1 MAIHPIEYRYGTPE
15 MKSIWETENKLQR
28 KLDVESAL
36 AQAEGKLGIIPQEVA
51 DEIAAKANTKYV
63 KLERVDEIEA
73 QTKHDIA
80 ALVKAIGEVCDNDA
94 GEYVHFGATSNDV
107 VDSSN
112 SLLLN
117 DSIEV
122 LKEKVERL
130 TKIMLDLTKENIDK
144 VCIGR
149 THGQHA
155 LPTTYGMKFGIW
167 ADELHRQYE
176 RLENAQK
183 NVCVAMMDGAVGT
196 TAALGEDGWKIHKE
210 VANILGLPAAT
221 ITNQVVQRDN
231 HVEFIST
238 LANIASTL
246 DKIAL
251 ESEKLDRLKNS
262 YDESK
267 QKINTAKVYLKK
279 AKKTK
284 IRDKK
289 VIFYCICGEGM
300 GHAIRSSVIIDRIKD
315 KYDVYIF
322 SSDRAYKYLNEKF
335 DNVYKIGGFNTIYIN
350 NKVSNTKTLMNAIK
364 RNPLNIKEGYEEL
377 YKKARKLSP
386 DVIVTDFEI
395 YATMVSKLLSIPLI
409 SLDNIHMIT
418 QTAIDYPPKHQGEM
432 LKAKGVIKSY
442 VIKPKIHILTSFFY
456 PKIKPKKRA
465 VLYPPVIRED
475 ILKLEPTIED
485 HIIVYQTS
493 KESVKLVEQ
502 LKSLNEKFIVYGF
515 NKDKTDENLTYK
527 LFNEDEF
534 YNDLAS
540 AKAVICNGGFT
551 FISEAISLKKPIY
564 SVPAIGNFEQTLN
577 GFYVQKLGYG
587 EYHEKMSPQKVEK
600 FLKRLSKYQKK
611 LAKVKKTNNDG
622 IVNELI
628 YRIEKY
634 SKKS

>member
-1 MAIHPIEYRYGTPE
+1 MILSIIIPTYNEEEYLPVLLESIKQQDFSDYEIIVADADSKDNTVKIAEEYGCIVVEGGMPAVGRNNGA
-15 MKSIWETENKLQR
+15 KVAKGDYLLFLDSDLKLTE
-28 KLDVESAL
+28 DYL
-36 AQAEGKLGIIPQEVA
+36 AKVIYEFKMERLGIAITQMKPLSKKTEDKLLHDLANLFMISVEKIKPHGA
-51 DEIAAKANTKYV
+51 GCYGIIAKRELHERCGGFNEELTFGEDTEYIERLAKKERFKVLRNAKIGVSTRR
-63 KLERVDEIEA
+63 LEEEGLATLAKQYGKSTVNDFLGIRTEA
-73 QTKHDIA
+73 SDLNYGFDHGK
-80 ALVKAIGEVCDNDA
+80 
-94 GEYVHFGATSNDV
+94 EYVS
-107 VDSSN
+107 
-112 SLLLN
+112 
-117 DSIEV
+117 
-122 LKEKVERL
+122 K
-130 TKIMLDLTKENIDK
+130 
-144 VCIGR
+144 
-149 THGQHA
+149 
-155 LPTTYGMKFGIW
+155 
-167 ADELHRQYE
+167 
-176 RLENAQK
+176 
-183 NVCVAMMDGAVGT
+183 
-196 TAALGEDGWKIHKE
+196 HK
-210 VANILGLPAAT
+210 
-221 ITNQVVQRDN
+221 
-231 HVEFIST
+231 
-238 LANIASTL
+238 L

-251 ESEKLDRLKNS
+251 ESEKLDQLKNS

-279 AKKTK
+279 VKKTK

-335 DNVYKIGGFNTIYIN
+335 DNVYKIGGFNTVYIN
-350 NKVSNTKTLMNAIK
+350 NKVNNTKTLINALK

-515 NKDKTDENLTYK
+515 NKDEVDKNLTYK
-527 LFNEDEF
+527 LFNENEF

-587 EYHEKMSPQKVEK
+587 EYHEEMSPKKVEK
-600 FLKRLSKYQKK
+600 FLKRLPKYQEK

>member
-1 MAIHPIEYRYGTPE
+1 
-15 MKSIWETENKLQR
+15 
-28 KLDVESAL
+28 
-36 AQAEGKLGIIPQEVA
+36 
-51 DEIAAKANTKYV
+51 
-63 KLERVDEIEA
+63 
-73 QTKHDIA
+73 
-80 ALVKAIGEVCDNDA
+80 
-94 GEYVHFGATSNDV
+94 
-107 VDSSN
+107 
-112 SLLLN
+112 
-117 DSIEV
+117 
-122 LKEKVERL
+122 
-130 TKIMLDLTKENIDK
+130 
-144 VCIGR
+144 
-149 THGQHA
+149 
-155 LPTTYGMKFGIW
+155 
-167 ADELHRQYE
+167 
-176 RLENAQK
+176 
-183 NVCVAMMDGAVGT
+183 
-196 TAALGEDGWKIHKE
+196 
-210 VANILGLPAAT
+210 
-221 ITNQVVQRDN
+221 
-231 HVEFIST
+231 
-238 LANIASTL
+238 
-246 DKIAL
+246 
-251 ESEKLDRLKNS
+251 
-262 YDESK
+262 
-267 QKINTAKVYLKK
+267 
-279 AKKTK
+279 
-284 IRDKK
+284 
-289 VIFYCICGEGM
+289 M

-335 DNVYKIGGFNTIYIN
+335 DNVYKIGGFNTVYIN
-350 NKVSNTKTLMNAIK
+350 NKVNNTKTLINALK

-418 QTAIDYPPKHQGEM
+418 QTAIDYPPKHQEEM

-515 NKDKTDENLTYK
+515 NKDEVDKNLTYK
-527 LFNEDEF
+527 LFNENEF

-587 EYHEKMSPQKVEK
+587 EYHEEMSPKKVEK
-600 FLKRLSKYQKK
+600 FLKRLPKYQEK

>member
-1 MAIHPIEYRYGTPE
+1 MILSIIIPTYNEEEYLPVLLESIKQQDFSDYEIIVADADSKDNTIKIAEEYGCIVVEGGMPAVGRNNGA
-15 MKSIWETENKLQR
+15 KVAKGDYLLFLDSDLKLTE
-28 KLDVESAL
+28 DYL
-36 AQAEGKLGIIPQEVA
+36 AKVIYEFKMERLGIAITQMKPLSKKTEDKVLHDLA
-51 DEIAAKANTKYV
+51 NLFMISVEKIKPHGAGCYGIIAKRELHECCGGFNEELTFGEDTEYIERLAKKERFKVLRNAKIGVSTRR
-63 KLERVDEIEA
+63 LEEEGLATLAKQYGKSTVNDFLGIRTEA
-73 QTKHDIA
+73 SDLNYGFDHGK
-80 ALVKAIGEVCDNDA
+80 
-94 GEYVHFGATSNDV
+94 EYVS
-107 VDSSN
+107 
-112 SLLLN
+112 
-117 DSIEV
+117 
-122 LKEKVERL
+122 K
-130 TKIMLDLTKENIDK
+130 
-144 VCIGR
+144 
-149 THGQHA
+149 
-155 LPTTYGMKFGIW
+155 
-167 ADELHRQYE
+167 
-176 RLENAQK
+176 
-183 NVCVAMMDGAVGT
+183 
-196 TAALGEDGWKIHKE
+196 HK
-210 VANILGLPAAT
+210 
-221 ITNQVVQRDN
+221 
-231 HVEFIST
+231 
-238 LANIASTL
+238 L

-251 ESEKLDRLKNS
+251 ESEKLDQLKNS

-279 AKKTK
+279 VKKTK

-335 DNVYKIGGFNTIYIN
+335 DNVYKIGGFNTVYIN
-350 NKVSNTKTLMNAIK
+350 NKVNNTKTLINALK

-502 LKSLNEKFIVYGF
+502 LKSLNEKFTVYGF
-515 NKDKTDENLTYK
+515 NKDEVDENLTYK
-527 LFNEDEF
+527 LFNENEF

-587 EYHEKMSPQKVEK
+587 EYHEEMSPKKVEK
-600 FLKRLSKYQKK
+600 FLKRLPKYQEK

-628 YRIEKY
+628 YRIKKY

>member
-1 MAIHPIEYRYGTPE
+1 MILSIIIPTYNEEEYLPVLLESIKQQDFSDYEIIVADADSKDNTVKIAEEYGCIVVEGGMPAVGRNNGA
-15 MKSIWETENKLQR
+15 KVAKGDYLLFLDSDLKLTE
-28 KLDVESAL
+28 DYL
-36 AQAEGKLGIIPQEVA
+36 AKVIYEFKMERLGIAITQMKPLSKKTEDKLLHDLANLFMISVEKIKPHGA
-51 DEIAAKANTKYV
+51 GCYGIIAKRELHERCGGFNEELTFGEDTEYIERLAKKERFKVLRNAKIGVSTRR
-63 KLERVDEIEA
+63 LEEEGLATLAKQYGKSTVNDFLGIRTEA
-73 QTKHDIA
+73 SDLNYGFDHGK
-80 ALVKAIGEVCDNDA
+80 
-94 GEYVHFGATSNDV
+94 EYVS
-107 VDSSN
+107 
-112 SLLLN
+112 
-117 DSIEV
+117 
-122 LKEKVERL
+122 K
-130 TKIMLDLTKENIDK
+130 
-144 VCIGR
+144 
-149 THGQHA
+149 
-155 LPTTYGMKFGIW
+155 
-167 ADELHRQYE
+167 
-176 RLENAQK
+176 
-183 NVCVAMMDGAVGT
+183 
-196 TAALGEDGWKIHKE
+196 HK
-210 VANILGLPAAT
+210 
-221 ITNQVVQRDN
+221 
-231 HVEFIST
+231 
-238 LANIASTL
+238 L

-251 ESEKLDRLKNS
+251 ESEKLDQLKNS

-279 AKKTK
+279 VKKTK

-335 DNVYKIGGFNTIYIN
+335 DNVYKIGGFNTVYIN
-350 NKVSNTKTLMNAIK
+350 NKVNNTKTLINALK

-502 LKSLNEKFIVYGF
+502 LKSLNEKFTVYGF
-515 NKDKTDENLTYK
+515 NKDEVDENLTYK
-527 LFNEDEF
+527 LFNENEF

-587 EYHEKMSPQKVEK
+587 EYHEEMSPKKVEK
-600 FLKRLSKYQKK
+600 FLKRLPKYQEK

-634 SKKS
+634 NKKS

>member
-1 MAIHPIEYRYGTPE
+1 MILSLIIPTYNEEEYLPVLLESIKQQDFSDYEIIVADADSKDNTVKIAEEYGCIVVEGGMPAVGRNNGA
-15 MKSIWETENKLQR
+15 KVAKGDYLLFLDSDLKLTE
-28 KLDVESAL
+28 DYL
-36 AQAEGKLGIIPQEVA
+36 AKVIYEFKMERLGIAITQMKPLSKKTEDKLLHDLANLFMISVEKIKPHGA
-51 DEIAAKANTKYV
+51 GCYGIIAKRELHERCGGFNEELTFGEDTEYIERLAKKERFKVLRNAKIGVSTRR
-63 KLERVDEIEA
+63 LEEEGLATLAKQYGKSTVNDFLGIRTEA
-73 QTKHDIA
+73 SDLNYGFDHGK
-80 ALVKAIGEVCDNDA
+80 
-94 GEYVHFGATSNDV
+94 EYVS
-107 VDSSN
+107 
-112 SLLLN
+112 
-117 DSIEV
+117 
-122 LKEKVERL
+122 K
-130 TKIMLDLTKENIDK
+130 
-144 VCIGR
+144 
-149 THGQHA
+149 
-155 LPTTYGMKFGIW
+155 
-167 ADELHRQYE
+167 
-176 RLENAQK
+176 
-183 NVCVAMMDGAVGT
+183 
-196 TAALGEDGWKIHKE
+196 HK
-210 VANILGLPAAT
+210 
-221 ITNQVVQRDN
+221 
-231 HVEFIST
+231 
-238 LANIASTL
+238 L

-251 ESEKLDRLKNS
+251 ESEKLDQLKNS

-279 AKKTK
+279 VKKTK

-335 DNVYKIGGFNTIYIN
+335 DNVYKIGGFNTVYIN
-350 NKVSNTKTLMNAIK
+350 NKVNNTKTLINALK

-515 NKDKTDENLTYK
+515 NKDEVDKNLTYK
-527 LFNEDEF
+527 LFNENEF

-577 GFYVQKLGYG
+577 GSYVQKLGYG
-587 EYHEKMSPQKVEK
+587 EYHEEMSPKKVEK
-600 FLKRLSKYQKK
+600 FLKRLPKYQKK

>member
-1 MAIHPIEYRYGTPE
+1 MILSIIIPTYNEEEYLPVLLESIKQQDFSDYEIIVADADSKDNTIKIAEEYGCIVVEGGMPAVGRNNGA
-15 MKSIWETENKLQR
+15 KVAKGDYLLFLDSDLKLTE
-28 KLDVESAL
+28 DYL
-36 AQAEGKLGIIPQEVA
+36 AKVIYEFKMERLGIAITQMKPLSKKTEDKVLHDLA
-51 DEIAAKANTKYV
+51 NLFMISVEKIKPHGAGCYGIIAKRELHECCGGFNEELTFGEDTEYIERLAKKERFKVLRNAKIGVSTRR
-63 KLERVDEIEA
+63 LEEEGLATLAKQYGKSTVNDFLGIRTEA
-73 QTKHDIA
+73 SDLNYGFDHGK
-80 ALVKAIGEVCDNDA
+80 
-94 GEYVHFGATSNDV
+94 EYVS
-107 VDSSN
+107 
-112 SLLLN
+112 
-117 DSIEV
+117 
-122 LKEKVERL
+122 K
-130 TKIMLDLTKENIDK
+130 
-144 VCIGR
+144 
-149 THGQHA
+149 
-155 LPTTYGMKFGIW
+155 
-167 ADELHRQYE
+167 
-176 RLENAQK
+176 
-183 NVCVAMMDGAVGT
+183 
-196 TAALGEDGWKIHKE
+196 HK
-210 VANILGLPAAT
+210 
-221 ITNQVVQRDN
+221 
-231 HVEFIST
+231 
-238 LANIASTL
+238 L

-251 ESEKLDRLKNS
+251 ESEKLDQLKNS

-279 AKKTK
+279 VKKTK

-335 DNVYKIGGFNTIYIN
+335 DNVYKIGGFNTVYIN
-350 NKVSNTKTLMNAIK
+350 NKISNTKTLINALK

-515 NKDKTDENLTYK
+515 NKDEVDENLTYK
-527 LFNEDEF
+527 LFNENEF

-587 EYHEKMSPQKVEK
+587 EYHEEMSPKKVEK
-600 FLKRLSKYQKK
+600 FLKRLPKYQEK

>member
-1 MAIHPIEYRYGTPE
+1 MILSIIIPTYNEEEYLPVLLESIKQQDFSDYEIIVADADSKDNTVKIAEEYGCIVVEGGMPAVGRNNGAKVAKGDYLLFLDSDLKLTEDYLAKVIYEFKMERLSIAITQMKPLSKKTEDKLLHDLANLFMISVEKIKPHGAGCYGIIAKRELHERCGGFNEELTFGEDTEYIERLAKKERFKVLRNAKIGVSTRRLEEEGLATLAKQYG
-15 MKSIWETENKLQR
+15 KSTVN
-28 KLDVESAL
+28 DF
-36 AQAEGKLGIIPQEVA
+36 LGIR
-51 DEIAAKANTKYV
+51 T
-63 KLERVDEIEA
+63 EA
-73 QTKHDIA
+73 SDLNYGFDHGK
-80 ALVKAIGEVCDNDA
+80 
-94 GEYVHFGATSNDV
+94 EYVS
-107 VDSSN
+107 
-112 SLLLN
+112 
-117 DSIEV
+117 
-122 LKEKVERL
+122 K
-130 TKIMLDLTKENIDK
+130 
-144 VCIGR
+144 
-149 THGQHA
+149 
-155 LPTTYGMKFGIW
+155 
-167 ADELHRQYE
+167 
-176 RLENAQK
+176 
-183 NVCVAMMDGAVGT
+183 
-196 TAALGEDGWKIHKE
+196 HK
-210 VANILGLPAAT
+210 
-221 ITNQVVQRDN
+221 
-231 HVEFIST
+231 
-238 LANIASTL
+238 L

-251 ESEKLDRLKNS
+251 ESEKLDQLKNS

-279 AKKTK
+279 VKKTK

-335 DNVYKIGGFNTIYIN
+335 DNVYKIGGFNTVYIN
-350 NKVSNTKTLMNAIK
+350 NKVNNTKTLINALK

-386 DVIVTDFEI
+386 NVIVTDFEI

-515 NKDKTDENLTYK
+515 NKDEVDKNLTYK
-527 LFNEDEF
+527 LFNENEF

-587 EYHEKMSPQKVEK
+587 EYHEEMSPKKVEK
-600 FLKRLSKYQKK
+600 FLKRLPKYQKK

>member
-1 MAIHPIEYRYGTPE
+1 MILSIIIPTYNEEEYLPVLLESIKQQDFSDYEIIVADADSKDNTIKIAEEYGCIVVEGGMPAVGRNNGA
-15 MKSIWETENKLQR
+15 KVAKGDYLLFLDSDLKLTE
-28 KLDVESAL
+28 DYL
-36 AQAEGKLGIIPQEVA
+36 AKVIYEFKMERLGIAITQMKPLSKKTEDKVLHDLA
-51 DEIAAKANTKYV
+51 NLFMISVEKIKPHGAGCYGIIAKRELHECCGGFNEELTFGEDTEYIERLAKKERFKVLRNAKIGVSTRR
-63 KLERVDEIEA
+63 LEEEGLATLAKQYGKSTVNDFLGIRTEA
-73 QTKHDIA
+73 SDLNYGFDHGK
-80 ALVKAIGEVCDNDA
+80 
-94 GEYVHFGATSNDV
+94 EYVS
-107 VDSSN
+107 
-112 SLLLN
+112 
-117 DSIEV
+117 
-122 LKEKVERL
+122 K
-130 TKIMLDLTKENIDK
+130 
-144 VCIGR
+144 
-149 THGQHA
+149 
-155 LPTTYGMKFGIW
+155 
-167 ADELHRQYE
+167 
-176 RLENAQK
+176 
-183 NVCVAMMDGAVGT
+183 
-196 TAALGEDGWKIHKE
+196 HK
-210 VANILGLPAAT
+210 
-221 ITNQVVQRDN
+221 
-231 HVEFIST
+231 
-238 LANIASTL
+238 L

-251 ESEKLDRLKNS
+251 ESEKLDQLKNS

-279 AKKTK
+279 VKKTK

-335 DNVYKIGGFNTIYIN
+335 DNVYKIGGFNTVYIN
-350 NKVSNTKTLMNAIK
+350 NKVSNTKTLINALK

-418 QTAIDYPPKHQGEM
+418 QTAIDYPPKHQEEM

-515 NKDKTDENLTYK
+515 NKDEVDENLTYK
-527 LFNEDEF
+527 LFNENEF

-587 EYHEKMSPQKVEK
+587 EYHEEMSPKKVEK
-600 FLKRLSKYQKK
+600 FLKRLPKYQEK

>member
-1 MAIHPIEYRYGTPE
+1 MILSIIIPTYNEEEYLPVLLESIKQQDFSDYEIIVADADSKDNTVKIAEEYGCIVVEGGMPAVGRNNGA
-15 MKSIWETENKLQR
+15 KVAKGDYLLFLDSDLKLTE
-28 KLDVESAL
+28 DYL
-36 AQAEGKLGIIPQEVA
+36 AKVIYEFKMERLGIAITQMKPLSKKTEDKLLHDLANLFMISVEKIKPHGA
-51 DEIAAKANTKYV
+51 GCYGIIAKRELHECCGGFNEELTFGEDTEYIERLAKKERFKVLRNAKIGVSTRR
-63 KLERVDEIEA
+63 LEEEGLATLAKQYGKSTVNDFLGIRTEA
-73 QTKHDIA
+73 SDLNYGFDHGK
-80 ALVKAIGEVCDNDA
+80 
-94 GEYVHFGATSNDV
+94 EYVS
-107 VDSSN
+107 
-112 SLLLN
+112 
-117 DSIEV
+117 
-122 LKEKVERL
+122 K
-130 TKIMLDLTKENIDK
+130 
-144 VCIGR
+144 
-149 THGQHA
+149 
-155 LPTTYGMKFGIW
+155 
-167 ADELHRQYE
+167 
-176 RLENAQK
+176 
-183 NVCVAMMDGAVGT
+183 
-196 TAALGEDGWKIHKE
+196 HK
-210 VANILGLPAAT
+210 
-221 ITNQVVQRDN
+221 
-231 HVEFIST
+231 
-238 LANIASTL
+238 L

-251 ESEKLDRLKNS
+251 ESEKLDQLKNS

-279 AKKTK
+279 VKKTK

-335 DNVYKIGGFNTIYIN
+335 DNVYKIGGFNTVYIN
-350 NKVSNTKTLMNAIK
+350 NKVNNTKTLINALK

-456 PKIKPKKRA
+456 LKIKPKKRA

-502 LKSLNEKFIVYGF
+502 LKSLNEKFTVYGF
-515 NKDKTDENLTYK
+515 NKDEVDENLTYK
-527 LFNEDEF
+527 LFNENEF

-587 EYHEKMSPQKVEK
+587 EYHEEMSPKKVEK
-600 FLKRLSKYQKK
+600 FLKRLPKYQEK

>member
-1 MAIHPIEYRYGTPE
+1 MILSIIIPTYNEEEYLPVLLESIKQQDFSDYEIIVADADSKDNTVKIAEEYGCIVVEGGIPAVGRNNGA
-15 MKSIWETENKLQR
+15 KVAKGDYLLFLDSDLKLTE
-28 KLDVESAL
+28 DYL
-36 AQAEGKLGIIPQEVA
+36 AKVIYEFKMERLGIAITQMKPLSKKTEDKLLHDLANLFMISVEKIKPHGA
-51 DEIAAKANTKYV
+51 GCYGIIAKRELHERCGGFNEELTFGEDTEYIERLAKKERFKVLRNAKIGVSTRR
-63 KLERVDEIEA
+63 LEEEGLATLAKQYGKSTVNDFLGIRTEA
-73 QTKHDIA
+73 SDLNYGFDHGK
-80 ALVKAIGEVCDNDA
+80 
-94 GEYVHFGATSNDV
+94 EYVS
-107 VDSSN
+107 
-112 SLLLN
+112 
-117 DSIEV
+117 
-122 LKEKVERL
+122 K
-130 TKIMLDLTKENIDK
+130 
-144 VCIGR
+144 
-149 THGQHA
+149 
-155 LPTTYGMKFGIW
+155 
-167 ADELHRQYE
+167 
-176 RLENAQK
+176 
-183 NVCVAMMDGAVGT
+183 
-196 TAALGEDGWKIHKE
+196 HK
-210 VANILGLPAAT
+210 
-221 ITNQVVQRDN
+221 
-231 HVEFIST
+231 
-238 LANIASTL
+238 L

-251 ESEKLDRLKNS
+251 ESEKLDQLKNS

-279 AKKTK
+279 VKKTK

-335 DNVYKIGGFNTIYIN
+335 DNVYKIGGFNTVYIN
-350 NKVSNTKTLMNAIK
+350 NKVNNTKTLINALK
-364 RNPLNIKEGYEEL
+364 HNPLNIKEGYEEL

-475 ILKLEPTIED
+475 ILKLKPTIED

-515 NKDKTDENLTYK
+515 NKDEVDENLTYK
-527 LFNEDEF
+527 LFNENEF

-587 EYHEKMSPQKVEK
+587 EYHEEMSPKKVEK
-600 FLKRLSKYQKK
+600 FLKRLPKYQEK
-611 LAKVKKTNNDG
+611 LAKLKKTNNDG

>member
-1 MAIHPIEYRYGTPE
+1 MILSLIIPTYNEEEYLPVLLESIKQQDFSDYEIIVADADSKDNTVKIAEEYGCIVVEGGMPAVGRNNGA
-15 MKSIWETENKLQR
+15 KVAKGDYLLFLDSDLKLTE
-28 KLDVESAL
+28 DYL
-36 AQAEGKLGIIPQEVA
+36 AKVIYEFKMERLGIAITQMKPLSKKTEDKLLHDLANLFMISVEKIKPHGA
-51 DEIAAKANTKYV
+51 GCYGIIAKRELHERCGGFNEELTFGEDTEYIERLAKKERFKVLRNAKIGVSTRR
-63 KLERVDEIEA
+63 LEEEGLATLAKQYGKSTVNDFLGIRTEA
-73 QTKHDIA
+73 SDLNYGFDHGK
-80 ALVKAIGEVCDNDA
+80 
-94 GEYVHFGATSNDV
+94 EYVS
-107 VDSSN
+107 
-112 SLLLN
+112 
-117 DSIEV
+117 
-122 LKEKVERL
+122 K
-130 TKIMLDLTKENIDK
+130 
-144 VCIGR
+144 
-149 THGQHA
+149 
-155 LPTTYGMKFGIW
+155 
-167 ADELHRQYE
+167 
-176 RLENAQK
+176 
-183 NVCVAMMDGAVGT
+183 
-196 TAALGEDGWKIHKE
+196 HK
-210 VANILGLPAAT
+210 
-221 ITNQVVQRDN
+221 
-231 HVEFIST
+231 
-238 LANIASTL
+238 L

-251 ESEKLDRLKNS
+251 ESEKLDQLKNS

-279 AKKTK
+279 VKKTK

-335 DNVYKIGGFNTIYIN
+335 DNVYKLGGFNTVYIN
-350 NKVSNTKTLMNAIK
+350 NKVSNTKTLINALK

-475 ILKLEPTIED
+475 ILKLKPTIED

-515 NKDKTDENLTYK
+515 NKDEVDENLTYK
-527 LFNEDEF
+527 LFNENEF

-587 EYHEKMSPQKVEK
+587 EYHEEMSPKKVEK
-600 FLKRLSKYQKK
+600 FLKRLPKYQEK

>member
-1 MAIHPIEYRYGTPE
+1 MILSIIIPTYNEEEYLPVLLESIKQQDFSDYEIIVADADSKDNTVKIAEEYGCIVVEGGMPAVGRNNGA
-15 MKSIWETENKLQR
+15 KVAKGDYLLFLDSDLKLTE
-28 KLDVESAL
+28 DYL
-36 AQAEGKLGIIPQEVA
+36 AKVIYEFKMERLGIAITQMKPLSKKTEDKLLHDLANLFMISVEKIKPHGA
-51 DEIAAKANTKYV
+51 GCYGIIAKRELHERCGGFNEELTFGEDTEYIERLAKKERFKVLRNAKIGVSTRR
-63 KLERVDEIEA
+63 LEEEGLATLAKQYGKSTVNDFLGIRTEA
-73 QTKHDIA
+73 SDLNYGFDHGK
-80 ALVKAIGEVCDNDA
+80 
-94 GEYVHFGATSNDV
+94 EYVS
-107 VDSSN
+107 
-112 SLLLN
+112 
-117 DSIEV
+117 
-122 LKEKVERL
+122 K
-130 TKIMLDLTKENIDK
+130 
-144 VCIGR
+144 
-149 THGQHA
+149 
-155 LPTTYGMKFGIW
+155 
-167 ADELHRQYE
+167 
-176 RLENAQK
+176 
-183 NVCVAMMDGAVGT
+183 
-196 TAALGEDGWKIHKE
+196 HK
-210 VANILGLPAAT
+210 
-221 ITNQVVQRDN
+221 
-231 HVEFIST
+231 
-238 LANIASTL
+238 L

-251 ESEKLDRLKNS
+251 ESEKLDQLKNS

-279 AKKTK
+279 VKKTK

-335 DNVYKIGGFNTIYIN
+335 DNVYKIGGFNTVYIN
-350 NKVSNTKTLMNAIK
+350 NKVNNTKTLINALK

-515 NKDKTDENLTYK
+515 NKDEVDKNLTYK
-527 LFNEDEF
+527 LFNENEF

-577 GFYVQKLGYG
+577 GIYVQKLGYG
-587 EYHEKMSPQKVEK
+587 EYHEEMSPKKVEK
-600 FLKRLSKYQKK
+600 FLKRLPKYQKK

>member
-1 MAIHPIEYRYGTPE
+1 MILSLIIPTYNEEEYLPVLLESIKQQDFSDYEIIVADADSKDNTVKIAEEYGCIVVEGGMPAVGRNNGA
-15 MKSIWETENKLQR
+15 KVAKGDYLLFLDSDLKLTE
-28 KLDVESAL
+28 DYL
-36 AQAEGKLGIIPQEVA
+36 AKVIYEFKMERLGIAITQMKPLSKKTEDKLLHDLANLFMISVEKIKPHGA
-51 DEIAAKANTKYV
+51 GCYGIIAKRELHERCGGFNEELTFGEDTEYIERLAKKERFKVLRNAKIGVSTRR
-63 KLERVDEIEA
+63 LEEEGLATLAKQYGKSTVNDFLGIRTEA
-73 QTKHDIA
+73 SDLNYGFDHGK
-80 ALVKAIGEVCDNDA
+80 
-94 GEYVHFGATSNDV
+94 EYVS
-107 VDSSN
+107 
-112 SLLLN
+112 
-117 DSIEV
+117 
-122 LKEKVERL
+122 K
-130 TKIMLDLTKENIDK
+130 
-144 VCIGR
+144 
-149 THGQHA
+149 
-155 LPTTYGMKFGIW
+155 
-167 ADELHRQYE
+167 
-176 RLENAQK
+176 
-183 NVCVAMMDGAVGT
+183 
-196 TAALGEDGWKIHKE
+196 HK
-210 VANILGLPAAT
+210 
-221 ITNQVVQRDN
+221 
-231 HVEFIST
+231 
-238 LANIASTL
+238 L

-251 ESEKLDRLKNS
+251 ESEKLDQLKNS

-279 AKKTK
+279 VKKTK

-335 DNVYKIGGFNTIYIN
+335 DNVYKIGGFNTVYIN
-350 NKVSNTKTLMNAIK
+350 NKVNNTKTLINALK

-395 YATMVSKLLSIPLI
+395 YSTMVSKLLSIPLI

-515 NKDKTDENLTYK
+515 NKDEVDKNLTYK
-527 LFNEDEF
+527 LFNENEF

-587 EYHEKMSPQKVEK
+587 EYHEEMSPKKVEK
-600 FLKRLSKYQKK
+600 FLKRLPKYQEK

>member
-1 MAIHPIEYRYGTPE
+1 MILSIIIPTYNEEEYLPLLL
-15 MKSIWETENKLQR
+15 KSIKQQDFRDYEIIVADANSKDNTVKIAEEYGCIVVEGGMPAVGRNNGAKVAKGDYLLFLDSDLKLTE
-28 KLDVESAL
+28 DYL
-36 AQAEGKLGIIPQEVA
+36 AKVIYEFKMERLGIAITQMKPLSKKTEDKLLHDLANLFMISVEKIKPHGA
-51 DEIAAKANTKYV
+51 GCYGIIAKRELHERCGGFNEELTFGEDTEYIERLAKKERFKVLRNAKIGVSTRR
-63 KLERVDEIEA
+63 LEEEGLATLAKQYGKSTVNDFLGIRTEA
-73 QTKHDIA
+73 SDLNYGFDHGK
-80 ALVKAIGEVCDNDA
+80 
-94 GEYVHFGATSNDV
+94 EYVS
-107 VDSSN
+107 
-112 SLLLN
+112 
-117 DSIEV
+117 
-122 LKEKVERL
+122 K
-130 TKIMLDLTKENIDK
+130 
-144 VCIGR
+144 
-149 THGQHA
+149 
-155 LPTTYGMKFGIW
+155 
-167 ADELHRQYE
+167 
-176 RLENAQK
+176 
-183 NVCVAMMDGAVGT
+183 
-196 TAALGEDGWKIHKE
+196 HK
-210 VANILGLPAAT
+210 
-221 ITNQVVQRDN
+221 
-231 HVEFIST
+231 
-238 LANIASTL
+238 L

-251 ESEKLDRLKNS
+251 ESEKLDQLKNS

-279 AKKTK
+279 VKKTK

-335 DNVYKIGGFNTIYIN
+335 DNVYKIGGFNTVYIN
-350 NKVSNTKTLMNAIK
+350 NKVNNTKTLINALK

-475 ILKLEPTIED
+475 ILKLKPTIED

-515 NKDKTDENLTYK
+515 NKDEVDENLTYK
-527 LFNEDEF
+527 LFNENEF

-587 EYHEKMSPQKVEK
+587 EYHEEMSPKKVEK
-600 FLKRLSKYQKK
+600 FLKRLPKYQEK

>member
-1 MAIHPIEYRYGTPE
+1 MILSLIIPTYNEEEYLPVLLESIKQQDFSDYEIIVADADSKDNTVKIAEEYGCIVVEGGMPAVGRNNGA
-15 MKSIWETENKLQR
+15 KVAKGDYLLFLDSDLKLTE
-28 KLDVESAL
+28 DYL
-36 AQAEGKLGIIPQEVA
+36 AKVIYEFKMERLGIAITQMKPLSKKTEDKLLHDLANLFMISVEKIKPHGA
-51 DEIAAKANTKYV
+51 GCYGIIAKRELHERCGGFNEELTFGEDTEYIERLAKKERFKVLRNAKIGVSTRR
-63 KLERVDEIEA
+63 LEEEGLATLAKQYGKSTVNDFLGIRTEA
-73 QTKHDIA
+73 SDLNYGFDHGK
-80 ALVKAIGEVCDNDA
+80 
-94 GEYVHFGATSNDV
+94 EYVS
-107 VDSSN
+107 
-112 SLLLN
+112 
-117 DSIEV
+117 
-122 LKEKVERL
+122 K
-130 TKIMLDLTKENIDK
+130 
-144 VCIGR
+144 
-149 THGQHA
+149 
-155 LPTTYGMKFGIW
+155 
-167 ADELHRQYE
+167 
-176 RLENAQK
+176 
-183 NVCVAMMDGAVGT
+183 
-196 TAALGEDGWKIHKE
+196 HK
-210 VANILGLPAAT
+210 
-221 ITNQVVQRDN
+221 
-231 HVEFIST
+231 
-238 LANIASTL
+238 L

-251 ESEKLDRLKNS
+251 ESEKLDQLKNS

-279 AKKTK
+279 VKKTK

-335 DNVYKIGGFNTIYIN
+335 DNVYKIGGFNTFYIN
-350 NKVSNTKTLMNAIK
+350 NKVSNTKTLINALK

-475 ILKLEPTIED
+475 ILKLKPTIED

-515 NKDKTDENLTYK
+515 NKDEVDENLTYK
-527 LFNEDEF
+527 LFNENEF

-587 EYHEKMSPQKVEK
+587 EYHEEMSPKKVEK
-600 FLKRLSKYQKK
+600 FLKRLPKYQEK

>member
-1 MAIHPIEYRYGTPE
+1 MILSIIIPTYNEEEYLPVLLESIKQQDFSDYEIIVADADSKDNTVKIAEEYGCIVVEGGMPAVGRNNGAKVAKGDYLLFLDSDLKLTEDYLAKVIYEFKMERLSIAITQMKPLSKKTEDKLLHDLANLFMISVEKIKPHGAGCYGIIAKRELHERCGGFNEELTFGEDTEYIERLAKKERFKVLRNAKIGVSTRRLEEEGLATLAKQYG
-15 MKSIWETENKLQR
+15 KSTVN
-28 KLDVESAL
+28 DF
-36 AQAEGKLGIIPQEVA
+36 LGIR
-51 DEIAAKANTKYV
+51 T
-63 KLERVDEIEA
+63 EA
-73 QTKHDIA
+73 SDLNYGFDHGK
-80 ALVKAIGEVCDNDA
+80 
-94 GEYVHFGATSNDV
+94 EYVS
-107 VDSSN
+107 
-112 SLLLN
+112 
-117 DSIEV
+117 
-122 LKEKVERL
+122 K
-130 TKIMLDLTKENIDK
+130 
-144 VCIGR
+144 
-149 THGQHA
+149 
-155 LPTTYGMKFGIW
+155 
-167 ADELHRQYE
+167 
-176 RLENAQK
+176 
-183 NVCVAMMDGAVGT
+183 
-196 TAALGEDGWKIHKE
+196 HK
-210 VANILGLPAAT
+210 
-221 ITNQVVQRDN
+221 
-231 HVEFIST
+231 
-238 LANIASTL
+238 L

-251 ESEKLDRLKNS
+251 ESEKLDQLKNS

-279 AKKTK
+279 VKKTK

-335 DNVYKIGGFNTIYIN
+335 DNVYKIGGFNTVYIN
-350 NKVSNTKTLMNAIK
+350 NKVNNTKTLINALK

-515 NKDKTDENLTYK
+515 NKDEVDKNLTYK
-527 LFNEDEF
+527 LFNENEF

-587 EYHEKMSPQKVEK
+587 EYHEEMSPKKVEK
-600 FLKRLSKYQKK
+600 FLKRLPKYQEK

>member
-1 MAIHPIEYRYGTPE
+1 MILSIIIPTYNEEEYLPVLLESIKQQDFSDYEIIVADADSKDNTVKIAEEYGCIVVEGGMPAVGRNNGA
-15 MKSIWETENKLQR
+15 KVAKGDYLLFLDSDLKLTE
-28 KLDVESAL
+28 DYL
-36 AQAEGKLGIIPQEVA
+36 AKVIYEFKMERLGIAITQMKPLSKKTEDKLLHDLANLFMISVEKIKPHGA
-51 DEIAAKANTKYV
+51 GCYGIIAKRELHERCGGFNEELTFGEDTEYIERLAKKERFKVLRNAKIGVSTRR
-63 KLERVDEIEA
+63 LEEEGLATLAKQYGKSTVNDFLGIRTEA
-73 QTKHDIA
+73 SDLNYGFDHGK
-80 ALVKAIGEVCDNDA
+80 
-94 GEYVHFGATSNDV
+94 EYVS
-107 VDSSN
+107 
-112 SLLLN
+112 
-117 DSIEV
+117 
-122 LKEKVERL
+122 K
-130 TKIMLDLTKENIDK
+130 
-144 VCIGR
+144 
-149 THGQHA
+149 
-155 LPTTYGMKFGIW
+155 
-167 ADELHRQYE
+167 
-176 RLENAQK
+176 
-183 NVCVAMMDGAVGT
+183 
-196 TAALGEDGWKIHKE
+196 HK
-210 VANILGLPAAT
+210 
-221 ITNQVVQRDN
+221 
-231 HVEFIST
+231 
-238 LANIASTL
+238 L

-251 ESEKLDRLKNS
+251 ESEKLDQLKNS

-279 AKKTK
+279 VKKTK

-335 DNVYKIGGFNTIYIN
+335 DNVYKIGGFNTVYIN
-350 NKVSNTKTLMNAIK
+350 NKVNNTKTLINALK

-502 LKSLNEKFIVYGF
+502 LKSLNEKFTVYGF
-515 NKDKTDENLTYK
+515 NKDEVDENLTYK
-527 LFNEDEF
+527 LFNENEF

-564 SVPAIGNFEQTLN
+564 SVPNIGNFEQTLN

-587 EYHEKMSPQKVEK
+587 EYHEEMSPKKVEK
-600 FLKRLSKYQKK
+600 FLKRLPKYQEK

>member
-1 MAIHPIEYRYGTPE
+1 MILSIIIPTYNEEEYLPVLLESIKQQDFSDYEIIVADADSKDNTVKIAEEYGCIVVEGGMPAVGRNNGA
-15 MKSIWETENKLQR
+15 KVAKGDYLLFLDSDLKLTE
-28 KLDVESAL
+28 DYL
-36 AQAEGKLGIIPQEVA
+36 AKVIYEFKMERLGIAITQMKPLSKKTEDKLLHDLANLFMISVEKIKPHGA
-51 DEIAAKANTKYV
+51 GCYGIIAKRELHERCGGFNEELTFGEDTEYIERLAKKERFKVLRNAKIGVSTRR
-63 KLERVDEIEA
+63 LEEEGLATLAKQYGKSTVNDFLGIRTEA
-73 QTKHDIA
+73 SDLNYGFDHGK
-80 ALVKAIGEVCDNDA
+80 
-94 GEYVHFGATSNDV
+94 EYVS
-107 VDSSN
+107 
-112 SLLLN
+112 
-117 DSIEV
+117 
-122 LKEKVERL
+122 K
-130 TKIMLDLTKENIDK
+130 
-144 VCIGR
+144 
-149 THGQHA
+149 
-155 LPTTYGMKFGIW
+155 
-167 ADELHRQYE
+167 
-176 RLENAQK
+176 
-183 NVCVAMMDGAVGT
+183 
-196 TAALGEDGWKIHKE
+196 HK
-210 VANILGLPAAT
+210 
-221 ITNQVVQRDN
+221 
-231 HVEFIST
+231 
-238 LANIASTL
+238 L

-251 ESEKLDRLKNS
+251 ESEKLDQLKNS

-279 AKKTK
+279 VKKTK

-322 SSDRAYKYLNEKF
+322 SSDRAYKYLNKKF
-335 DNVYKIGGFNTIYIN
+335 DNVYKIGGFNTVYIN
-350 NKVSNTKTLMNAIK
+350 NKVNNTKTLINALK

-502 LKSLNEKFIVYGF
+502 LKSLNEKFTVYGF
-515 NKDKTDENLTYK
+515 NKDEVDENLTYK
-527 LFNEDEF
+527 LFNENEF

-587 EYHEKMSPQKVEK
+587 EYHEEMSPKKVEK
-600 FLKRLSKYQKK
+600 FLKRLPKYQEK

>member
-1 MAIHPIEYRYGTPE
+1 MILSIIIPTYNEEEYLPVLLESIKQQEFSDYEIIVADADSKDNTVKIAEEYGCIVVEGGMPAVGRNNGA
-15 MKSIWETENKLQR
+15 KVAKGDYLLFLDSDLKLTE
-28 KLDVESAL
+28 DYL
-36 AQAEGKLGIIPQEVA
+36 AKVIYEFKMERLGIAITQMKPLSKKTEDKLLHDLANLFMISVEKIKPHGA
-51 DEIAAKANTKYV
+51 GCYGIIAKRELHERCGGFNEELTFGEDTEYIERLAKKERFKVLRNAKIGVSTRR
-63 KLERVDEIEA
+63 LEEEGLATLAKQYGKSTVNDFLGIRTEA
-73 QTKHDIA
+73 SDLNYGFDHGK
-80 ALVKAIGEVCDNDA
+80 
-94 GEYVHFGATSNDV
+94 EYVS
-107 VDSSN
+107 
-112 SLLLN
+112 
-117 DSIEV
+117 
-122 LKEKVERL
+122 K
-130 TKIMLDLTKENIDK
+130 
-144 VCIGR
+144 
-149 THGQHA
+149 
-155 LPTTYGMKFGIW
+155 
-167 ADELHRQYE
+167 
-176 RLENAQK
+176 
-183 NVCVAMMDGAVGT
+183 
-196 TAALGEDGWKIHKE
+196 HK
-210 VANILGLPAAT
+210 
-221 ITNQVVQRDN
+221 
-231 HVEFIST
+231 
-238 LANIASTL
+238 L

-251 ESEKLDRLKNS
+251 ESEKLDQLKNS

-279 AKKTK
+279 VKKTK

-335 DNVYKIGGFNTIYIN
+335 DNVYKIGGFNTVYIT
-350 NKVSNTKTLMNAIK
+350 NKVNNTKTLINALK

-515 NKDKTDENLTYK
+515 NKDEVDKNLTYK
-527 LFNEDEF
+527 LFNENEF

-587 EYHEKMSPQKVEK
+587 EYHEEMSPKKVEK
-600 FLKRLSKYQKK
+600 FLKRLPKYQEK